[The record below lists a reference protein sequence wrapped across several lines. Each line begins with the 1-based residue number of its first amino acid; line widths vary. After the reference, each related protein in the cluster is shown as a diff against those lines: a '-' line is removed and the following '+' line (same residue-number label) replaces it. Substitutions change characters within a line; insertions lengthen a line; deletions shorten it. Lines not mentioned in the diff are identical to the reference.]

1 VVNSLPVESGKAQ
14 IASVAFGTLAKVNFY
29 FNTYKNKTAI
39 VDDITNTDKG
49 EISIILIL
57 LIYILSIFLFYFILP
72 TTMHKQNISDDDDD
86 DDGRFLACEDCG
98 KVRVL
103 VRNT

>member
-39 VDDITNTDKG
+39 VDNIINTDKG
-49 EISIILIL
+49 ELFTRCFISF
-57 LIYILSIFLFYFILP
+57 SLF
-72 TTMHKQNISDDDDD
+72 ISKNDN
-86 DDGRFLACEDCG
+86 A
-98 KVRVL
+98 
-103 VRNT
+103 